1 MIFSSTLYFLVLSL
15 LTSSWEQINMESTTK
30 IDVLAQ
36 LQQKAI
42 KKQYRKICP
51 EHNLDANTVQGIL
64 VTSSMDITIF
74 LS

>member
-1 MIFSSTLYFLVLSL
+1 
-15 LTSSWEQINMESTTK
+15 MESTTK

-51 EHNLDANTVQGIL
+51 EHKLDANTVQGIP

>member
-1 MIFSSTLYFLVLSL
+1 MIFSWTLFLLVFSL

-51 EHNLDANTVQGIL
+51 EHRWMPIQYKA
-64 VTSSMDITIF
+64 F
-74 LS
+74 LLQAAWT